1 MKGIDFL
8 IEKVEKTLSFVTVGF
23 VGVSILLRAL
33 AELTE
38 YVIPVVAVLNTLM
51 LIYVFVT
58 IHIELEINLSQRK
71 SNNSIF
77 RKQYEEYRKNIKN
90 VIGVGSVVAIIYWI
104 MMYLLKSNGAIGG
117 VINDSVA
124 YITFGLSLEANRIY
138 IKLEEYYTKN
148 DFSIK

>member
-1 MKGIDFL
+1 M
-8 IEKVEKTLSFVTVGF
+8 IEKVEKILSFITVGF

-51 LIYVFVT
+51 LVYVFVT
-58 IHIELEINLSQRK
+58 IHIELEINLCKRK

-77 RKQYEEYRKNIKN
+77 KKQYEEYRKNIKI
-90 VIGVGSVVAIIYWI
+90 VIGFGIVVAIIYWI
-104 MMYLLKSNGAIGG
+104 IMYVLKSNNVIGG

-124 YITFGLSLEANRIY
+124 YITFGISLEANRIY
-138 IKLEEYYTKN
+138 IKLLEYYTKN
-148 DFSIK
+148 DFSLK

>member
-1 MKGIDFL
+1 M
-8 IEKVEKTLSFVTVGF
+8 IEKVEKILSFITVGF

-51 LIYVFVT
+51 LVYVFVT
-58 IHIELEINLSQRK
+58 IHIELEINLCKRK

-77 RKQYEEYRKNIKN
+77 KKQYEEYRKNIKI
-90 VIGVGSVVAIIYWI
+90 VIGLGIGVAIIYWI
-104 MMYLLKSNGAIGG
+104 VMYVLKSNNVIGG

-124 YITFGLSLEANRIY
+124 YITFGISLEANRIY
-138 IKLEEYYTKN
+138 MKLFQYYTKN
-148 DFSIK
+148 DFSLK